1 MADVKLPERASVLI
15 IGDFNVGKSTLI
27 KYQRT
32 KKFDDTVIP
41 TMEIEPS
48 IISVLVNG
56 KKLNIT
62 VKDSPGMKKDSTKFG
77 RLVFPEFQKCAVI
90 FFVYDKTHRRSFD
103 LIKDLKQNV
112 DDLINRR
119 MECFLVGNKCDKKSK
134 EVVTLKDGQD
144 RCSEL
149 KMDLFIEI
157 SAKEGTN
164 VEELFHKAALR
175 IKDMEFQFGSTKEL
189 PRNENTPKSCRC

>member
-1 MADVKLPERASVLI
+1 MADVTLPERASVLI

-32 KKFDDTVIP
+32 KKFDDTIIP

-48 IISVLVNG
+48 IISVPVNG
-56 KKLNIT
+56 KELNIT
-62 VKDSPGMKKDSTKFG
+62 VKDSPGMKKDSMKFG
-77 RLVFPEFQKCAVI
+77 RFVFPEFQKCAVI
-90 FFVYDKTHRRSFD
+90 FFVYDKTYRPSFD
-103 LIKDLKQNV
+103 LITDLKQNV

-119 MECFLVGNKCDKKSK
+119 MECFLVGNKCDQTN
-134 EVVTLKDGQD
+134 EEDVTLKDGKD

-164 VEELFHKAALR
+164 VEELFHKAALCL
-175 IKDMEFQFGSTKEL
+175 KDMELHFGSTKEL
-189 PRNENTPKSCRC
+189 PKSEITPKNCRC